1 MAHSSGPIL
10 RDSHEW
16 SAVDSPEQFCE
27 DRGSILLEML
37 PKVISLS
44 TACAWSPVRA
54 Q

>member
-16 SAVDSPEQFCE
+16 SAVNSPEQFCE
-27 DRGSILLEML
+27 DRGSVLSEML
-37 PKVISLS
+37 PKVMPLN
-44 TACAWSPVRA
+44 TASAWSPVRA